1 MTLYTRM
8 MDGIEIEWK
17 KEGEI
22 AEKAVKEV
30 TEKSDF
36 PVEVDK
42 ETAEEIRERYQ
53 ELNKENEEE

>member
-17 KEGEI
+17 KEGEM
-22 AEKAVKEV
+22 AERAVKEV

-42 ETAEEIRERYQ
+42 ETAEEIRSRYLELLDEQ
-53 ELNKENEEE
+53 EE